1 MSVCGQMAYP
11 ALLSYNEYT
20 VIVSTRTSPLSARLA
35 HETLERLARSARR
48 KGVPRSALVQGYV
61 EEGLRMEEH
70 PGIVFVDGPAGRRPA
85 LRRGPDVWEVVST
98 LKANEGSVRAT
109 AEVLA
114 IAEPQLRIALG
125 YYADH
130 AQEIDDWIH
139 ANEEESARAEAAW
152 RRQSA
157 LARE

>member
-1 MSVCGQMAYP
+1 M
-11 ALLSYNEYT
+11 
-20 VIVSTRTSPLSARLA
+20 
-35 HETLERLARSARR
+35 ER
-48 KGVPRSALVQGYV
+48 YV

-70 PGIVFVDGPAGRRPA
+70 PGIVFVDGPAGRRTA

-98 LKANEGSVRAT
+98 LEANDGSVRAA

-114 IAEPQLRIALG
+114 IPEHQVRIALS

-130 AQEIDDWIH
+130 REEIDEWIR
-139 ANEEESARAEAAW
+139 ANQEESASAESAW
-152 RRQSA
+152 RRQQA